1 MRYLT
6 WTAVV
11 LITLVTP
18 VVAGPTTSPATQPA
32 ELDAEVV
39 LEELGDDFRPLVET
53 LANGEIDWT
62 RGIVIATG
70 SARGKGHGGQARAA
84 ATGAARMVAARNAVL
99 LLAELRTGG
108 QMKMGQLRSGRI
120 SVDAVL
126 KDFEQLDTHFD
137 PDKREATVRL
147 RATLLG
153 AKGVVTVQRDPNA
166 GQADAWP
173 WPEGIAGAADTVDG
187 VVIDARGHDLTPALL
202 PTVLAA
208 NGQRLFGPADVPAN
222 QRTHRLAIYVFTK
235 RSGPTENNPVPQL
248 GVLGKAKE
256 TVARISGD
264 PELREAVSRVFAE
277 PLMLRATG
285 VDAETPSTLILA
297 ETADRHL
304 MLQPSAREC
313 FKTGRVLIVTN
324 VKLEADD

>member
-11 LITLVTP
+11 LIALVAP
-18 VVAGPTTSPATQPA
+18 LVAGPTTSPETQPA
-32 ELDAEVV
+32 ELDAEAV

-62 RGIVIATG
+62 RGVVIATG

-108 QMKMGQLRSGRI
+108 QMKIGQLRSGHI

-126 KDFEQLDTHFD
+126 KDFEQLDTRFD

-153 AKGVVTVQRDPNA
+153 AKGVVTVRRSANA
-166 GQADAWP
+166 GEDDAWP
-173 WPEGIAGAADTVDG
+173 RPEVVAGAADTVDG

-202 PTVLAA
+202 PTVLTA
-208 NGQRLFGPADVPAN
+208 NGQRLFGPADVPADR
-222 QRTHRLAIYVFTK
+222 QTQRLAMYVFTK

-264 PELREAVSRVFAE
+264 PQLREAVSKVFDE

-285 VDAETPSTLILA
+285 VDTKSPTTLILA
-297 ETADRHL
+297 ETAERHP

-313 FKTGRVLIVTN
+313 FKAGRVLIVTD